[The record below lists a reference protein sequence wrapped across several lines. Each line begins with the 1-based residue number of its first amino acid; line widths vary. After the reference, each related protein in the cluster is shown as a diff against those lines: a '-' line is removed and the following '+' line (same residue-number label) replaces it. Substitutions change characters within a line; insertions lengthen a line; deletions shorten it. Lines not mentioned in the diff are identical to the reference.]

1 MLEKRYGGRKK
12 AQKAAETIQEA
23 YRSYQMNKRYQHL
36 KRTHSVESRISRYL
50 DHHQQLR
57 QTMQEWGM
65 HSSRARVMVIEDN
78 ESPEEEG
85 QAETK
90 KAVKQLVKELNNAD
104 NNQTK
109 SEMTPTRKTSV
120 SSTRSA
126 KDNEDHIHRNNSN
139 NVTPKPGA
147 ITPSDGNEGPRLER
161 KGSQTFVVT
170 LTMCKHQDSESEDNI
185 ASEPSSSTSGI
196 SAGPSPK
203 NTLTRESSKVKTGNV
218 TKTTYVERTKEINK
232 HGGVTMMHKE
242 SSTVRTSTENSETP
256 NKATKKVLGEDS
268 GVARKLDLGEE
279 IGETEDNTPDSEHS
293 SSAQASTTMSPC
305 EDADQLAKVVWTESP
320 LFRAE
325 PPDFKAYT
333 ENAPDS
339 SPESKPV
346 APLTVTAIETEMEA
360 TKMDDKPIRA
370 AQDAANRQNNNQ
382 VGRKDKSR
390 ADSAGGDRGRTEGDK
405 QRTQDGATSS
415 DISPKGVAMET
426 RREDKYKVGSE
437 SDDQGPVTPMTPV
450 GADFDD
456 KFDQLSVASTVTS
469 DNEKDVPAVTV
480 ASPEGS
486 MKILEEM
493 GEESTSSSD
502 SDMSDDEDIPRHRR
516 KQQHAM
522 QAIYNQQ
529 AARANKQFAKVHSNR
544 MDSPVW
550 KRKSM
555 DTKIASS
562 GGRGRIINGTP
573 TPGRMTRSETGDSMS
588 SESSGSSSKYTYEDT
603 SSMADDSVDSLS
615 GESSLFDGI
624 ERHVIPTQ
632 TQTLSIPMTPMRK
645 RRYRIGVNL
654 FNK

>member
-12 AQKAAETIQEA
+12 AQAAAKTIQEA

-65 HSSRARVMVIEDN
+65 HSSRARVMMIEDN
-78 ESPEEEG
+78 EIAEEG
-85 QAETK
+85 PDTK
-90 KAVKQLVKELNNAD
+90 TKAVRQLVEELNNAD
-104 NNQTK
+104 NQKVRSSSMREVT
-109 SEMTPTRKTSV
+109 V
-120 SSTRSA
+120 SSSSQSTAEQSSG
-126 KDNEDHIHRNNSN
+126 KDDDDLHRNNSN

-147 ITPSDGNEGPRLER
+147 IPSGETVEGPRLER
-161 KGSQTFVVT
+161 NGSQTFVVT

-185 ASEPSSSTSGI
+185 ASEPSSTS
-196 SAGPSPK
+196 SPR
-203 NTLTRESSKVKTGNV
+203 NTLTRDSSTKPQ
-218 TKTTYVERTKEINK
+218 KTTTHVERTTEISQR
-232 HGGVTMMHKE
+232 GAVTLIQKE
-242 SSTVRTSTENSETP
+242 SSTTRTISNQSAAETP
-256 NKATKKVLGEDS
+256 ATDKATKKVLDTDS
-268 GVARKLDLGEE
+268 NVKRKLDLGEKV
-279 IGETEDNTPDSEHS
+279 GETTTDVSPESDSHGS
-293 SSAQASTTMSPC
+293 HGSANNSMSPL
-305 EDADQLAKVVWTESP
+305 EDAEQLAQVVWTESP

-333 ENAPDS
+333 KTS
-339 SPESKPV
+339 SPVDSKEAVKALESDLEAAK
-346 APLTVTAIETEMEA
+346 ME
-360 TKMDDKPIRA
+360 DS
-370 AQDAANRQNNNQ
+370 ANYQNNNMVESKQ
-382 VGRKDKSR
+382 DAQDKSK
-390 ADSAGGDRGRTEGDK
+390 AGGDRAGAENRK
-405 QRTQDGATSS
+405 QKPHDGATSS
-415 DISPKGVAMET
+415 DISPEGVAMEMAQQ
-426 RREDKYKVGSE
+426 KGVKAAMGSE
-437 SDDQGPVTPMTPV
+437 DDDEQGPMTPV

-456 KFDQLSVASTVTS
+456 KFDQISVASTVTS
-469 DNEKDVPAVTV
+469 DNEKDVPAVTI

-502 SDMSDDEDIPRHRR
+502 SDMSDDDEPLSGRR
-516 KQQHAM
+516 KKQQAM

-555 DTKIASS
+555 DTKVASS
-562 GGRGRIINGTP
+562 GSRSRIINGTP
-573 TPGRMTRSETGDSMS
+573 SGRMTRSETGDSMS

-615 GESSLFDGI
+615 GESSLFDTSSI
-624 ERHVIPTQ
+624 ERHIIPTQ